1 MSTRAT
7 IGMTLPNEMIVCIY
21 CYRDGYPDHLGQI
34 LAKHYNTEEKIKE
47 LMKGGHLTDIDI
59 EPGRCNYEHKGGE
72 PVADD
77 CRPVTRRSLG
87 DFIQKV
93 MSFGH
98 DYGYIFRD
106 GQWHVYNPYE

>member
-34 LAKHYNTEEKIKE
+34 LAKHYDTEEKIKE
-47 LMKGGHLTDIDI
+47 LMKGGHLMDI
-59 EPGRCNYEHKGGE
+59 ETDPIMCNYEHKGSE
-72 PVADD
+72 PVAED
-77 CRPVTRRSLG
+77 CRPVTRRGLG

-93 MSFGH
+93 REFGH

-106 GQWHVYNPYE
+106 GQWHIYNPHE